1 MVGAPASRR
10 IWNLEDMTMNRVYL
24 NGEWLP
30 PAEAKIS
37 VFDRGFIFGDG
48 VYEVIPA
55 YGGRLFRLKQHLE
68 RLDGSLADIG
78 LRNPLPAGEWRAVLE
93 RLVREG
99 GDEDQSVYL
108 QVTRGPA
115 PRDHAFPKQVTP
127 TVFAYAQPIRYPDP
141 ELLRTGISAV
151 TTADIRWQRCD
162 IKTTA
167 LLANVLLRQLAAEQD
182 AAETILLRGGYLTE
196 GAVSNIFVVRADVLL
211 TPPQGPFILPGI
223 TRDLVLELARAHGI
237 PCEEAPVTEAQL
249 RSADEVWMS
258 SSTREVLA
266 ITRLDGKPVGDGRPG
281 PLAERVRG
289 LYREYK
295 RAFRAGQV
303 E

>member
-1 MVGAPASRR
+1 MK
-10 IWNLEDMTMNRVYL
+10 RVYL

-30 PAEAKIS
+30 PEEAKIS

-55 YGGRLFRLKQHLE
+55 YGGRLFRLQQHLQ
-68 RLDGSLADIG
+68 RLDTSLADIG
-78 LRNPLPAGEWRAVLE
+78 LPNPLAAGEWRAVLE
-93 RLVREG
+93 RLVHESG
-99 GDEDQSVYL
+99 SDDQSVYL

-141 ELLRTGISAV
+141 VLLRTGITAV

-167 LLANVLLRQLAAEQD
+167 LLANVLLRQLAVEQD
-182 AAETILLRGGYLTE
+182 AAETILVRDGYLTE
-196 GAVSNIFVVRADVLL
+196 GAVSNIFVVRAGVVL
-211 TPPQGPFILPGI
+211 TPPKGRFILPGI
-223 TRDLVLELARAHGI
+223 TRDLVLELVRTHGI
-237 PCEEAPVTEAQL
+237 PCEEAPISEAHL
-249 RSADEVWMS
+249 RSADEVWVS
-258 SSTREVLA
+258 SSTREVLPV
-266 ITRLDGKPVGDGRPG
+266 TRLDHKPVGDGRPG
-281 PLAERVRG
+281 PLVERVRE
-289 LYREYK
+289 LYRDYK
-295 RAFRAGQV
+295 RAFRAGEV